1 MVKMIINILTGKTSF
16 SGMKKLKFL
25 TEDVLVVWLNGLKS
39 NNMDSRANFEYIVS
53 QNNHLQKKNTSV
65 LPMEGSML
73 DQLVMLTDVNRR

>member
-1 MVKMIINILTGKTSF
+1 
-16 SGMKKLKFL
+16 
-25 TEDVLVVWLNGLKS
+25 
-39 NNMDSRANFEYIVS
+39 MDSRANFEYIVS